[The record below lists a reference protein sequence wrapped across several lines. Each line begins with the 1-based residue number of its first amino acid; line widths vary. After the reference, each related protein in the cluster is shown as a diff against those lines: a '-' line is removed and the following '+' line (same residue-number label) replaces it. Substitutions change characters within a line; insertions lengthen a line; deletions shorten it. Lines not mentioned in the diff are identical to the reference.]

1 MAYVAVLSASGKSLM
16 PTTAYKARKLL
27 KSGRAKIYSYRPLF
41 TIQMQ
46 DREEGTTQP
55 IEMKVDTGAQYIG
68 VSVCSEKHEY
78 WNRRYDMLP
87 NEKEMHDEARKNRR
101 NRRQKLRYRAPRFDN
116 CTHGHNRKEDKW
128 FAPSLKHRENIHIQ
142 LAAKI
147 CAVVPVTDAY
157 FEMGQFD
164 IQVLKAYEAGKPIP
178 VGDDYQKGE
187 RYGYATLRE
196 AIFARDNYT
205 CQVCGAKLD
214 DKHHPIL
221 RMHHIGYWKHDH
233 SNRMGNLMTVCIK
246 CHTAANHKPGG
257 KLYGLEPELPT
268 FKGAAFMNT
277 VRWDMFTQLKK
288 TLPNVKC
295 HITYGAMTKLKRS
308 ELNTRKT
315 HSNDAYCM
323 GTLHPKWRT
332 DFQHYQKVRRNNR
345 VLSKFYDAQYIDT
358 RDGEKMS
365 GSQLSC
371 GRTKRSESR
380 NSIKNL
386 RGYRGRRATS
396 KGKKPKISKGHIS
409 IRRHKYAFN
418 TGDIVIVQG
427 KKLTVS
433 GTQHYGEYVV
443 FRDKTH
449 AAAKAKEVTMYRHGD
464 GWVRVV

>member
-1 MAYVAVLSASGKSLM
+1 
-16 PTTAYKARKLL
+16 
-27 KSGRAKIYSYRPLF
+27 
-41 TIQMQ
+41 
-46 DREEGTTQP
+46 
-55 IEMKVDTGAQYIG
+55 
-68 VSVCSEKHEY
+68 
-78 WNRRYDMLP
+78 ML
-87 NEKEMHDEARKNRR
+87 R
-101 NRRQKLRYRAPRFDN
+101 ND
-116 CTHGHNRKEDKW
+116 G
-128 FAPSLKHRENIHIQ
+128 
-142 LAAKI
+142 
-147 CAVVPVTDAY
+147 
-157 FEMGQFD
+157 
-164 IQVLKAYEAGKPIP
+164 
-178 VGDDYQKGE
+178 
-187 RYGYATLRE
+187 
-196 AIFARDNYT
+196 
-205 CQVCGAKLD
+205 
-214 DKHHPIL
+214 
-221 RMHHIGYWKHDH
+221 
-233 SNRMGNLMTVCIK
+233 
-246 CHTAANHKPGG
+246 TAAAVPRSFQAGIFN
-257 KLYGLEPELPT
+257 
-268 FKGAAFMNT
+268 
-277 VRWDMFTQLKK
+277 
-288 TLPNVKC
+288 
-295 HITYGAMTKLKRS
+295 ITYGAMTKLKRS

-449 AAAKAKEVTMYRHGD
+449 AAAKAKEVTMYRRGD